1 MSFNVALSGI
11 SVSQKDLNTTANN
24 IANANTTGFKESRA
38 EFGDVF
44 ATSVFGAG
52 KTKVGDGGLTSV
64 VAQQF
69 GQGSLKFTNNSLD
82 LAITGNGFFAMTPDL
97 ASRDMSFTRAGNF
110 KLNDDNFVVSNQG
123 HYLQVYP
130 VNEDGT
136 SQGVSL
142 STTET
147 LRIPDSAG
155 VPVATSEVEMTFNV
169 DSTST
174 PLDPQLFNP
183 NDNTTYHASSSV
195 TVFDSL
201 GESHIQTTYFVK
213 DAAAAGSSP
222 PVNRWYVFMSMDAD
236 ANGNPIPVDLG
247 GGNGVNGTVDIGASD
262 AANTGNLTGNGITR
276 GGHITAAPTGYAA
289 GDGDFIGVPLVF
301 NSQGEIQSVNGYI
314 PGTDSEPFVRS
325 QPLGTDDGVAPAEAQ
340 VLTNGADATQSIIL
354 DFTEPTQFASA
365 FEVTSLEQDGATVG
379 RLTGV
384 TIADDGLVSAN
395 YSNGTVDYLGR
406 VALVRFA
413 NDQGLQQIGNVS
425 WKETINSGQPLA
437 GEANTGTF
445 GTIVSSA
452 LEQSNVDI
460 TQELVDLI
468 TSQKSF
474 QANSRALDVNSQLQ
488 QNILQIR

>member
-82 LAITGNGFFAMTPDL
+82 LAITGNGFYALTPDL

-174 PLDPQLFNP
+174 PLDPRLFNP

-201 GESHIQTTYFVK
+201 GESHIQTTYYVK
-213 DAAAAGSSP
+213 DENAANATP
-222 PVNRWYVFMSMDAD
+222 PINRWYVFMSMDAD
-236 ANGNPIPVDLG
+236 ANGNPIPVDL
-247 GGNGVNGTVDIGASD
+247 NGRSI
-262 AANTGNLTGNGITR
+262 NTGATADGDATTASGGQIT
-276 GGHITAAPTGYAA
+276 TTSTTYPA
-289 GDGDFIGVPLVF
+289 GDGNFVGVPLVF
-301 NSQGEIQSVNGYI
+301 NSQGEIQSINGYVPGVDSDAFVVSQELGPDITAAI
-314 PGTDSEPFVRS
+314 PQAG
-325 QPLGTDDGVAPAEAQ
+325 
-340 VLTNGADATQSIIL
+340 VLTNGADASQTINLNFQ
-354 DFTEPTQFASA
+354 DPTQFASA

-384 TIADDGLVSAN
+384 SIADDGLVSAN

-425 WKETINSGQPLA
+425 WKETISSGQPLA

>member
-1 MSFNVALSGI
+1 MSFNIALSGI

-38 EFGDVF
+38 EFADVF
-44 ATSVFGAG
+44 ASSVFGGG

-69 GQGSLKFTNNSLD
+69 SQGSLKFTTNSLD
-82 LAITGNGFFAMTPDL
+82 LAVTGNGFFATTPEL
-97 ASRDMSFTRAGNF
+97 SSRDMTFTRAGNF
-110 KLNDDNFVVSNQG
+110 KLNDDNFVVTNKG
-123 HYLQVYP
+123 NFLQVYP
-130 VNEDGT
+130 VNSDGT

-142 STTET
+142 STTEA

-155 VPVATSEVEMTFNV
+155 VPVATSSVEMTMNV

-174 PLDPQLFNP
+174 PLDPALFNP

-201 GESHIQTTYFVK
+201 GESHIQTTYYVK
-213 DAAAAGSSP
+213 DVNAANATP
-222 PVNRWYVFMSMDAD
+222 PINRWYVFSSIDND

-247 GGNGVNGTVDIGASD
+247 G
-262 AANTGNLTGNGITR
+262 TGNGTTALGGSDPDAASNT
-276 GGHITAAPTGYAA
+276 GGHITASPTGYPA
-289 GDGDFIGVPLVF
+289 GDGDFVGVPMVF
-301 NSQGEIQSVNGYI
+301 DNQGSIQSINGYL
-314 PGTDSEPFVRS
+314 PGIDAEPFIQS
-325 QPLGTDDGVAPAEAQ
+325 QRLGPTITAAQPEAG
-340 VLTNGADATQSIIL
+340 VLTNGADSTQQIIL
-354 DFTEPTQFASA
+354 DFTEPTQFASD
-365 FEVTSLEQDGATVG
+365 FEVTSLEQNGATVG

-395 YSNGTVDYLGR
+395 YSNGTVDFLGR
-406 VALVRFA
+406 VALVRFS
-413 NDQGLQQIGNVS
+413 NDQGLQQVGNVS

>member
-110 KLNDDNFVVSNQG
+110 KLNEDNFVVSNKG

-155 VPVATSEVEMTFNV
+155 VPVATTNVEMTFNV

-174 PLDPQLFNP
+174 PLDPALFNP

-195 TVFDSL
+195 TIFDSL
-201 GESHIQTTYFVK
+201 GESHIQTTYYVK
-213 DAAAAGSSP
+213 DENAASNTP
-222 PVNRWYVFMSMDAD
+222 PINRWYVFMSVDTD
-236 ANGNPIPVDLG
+236 ANGNPVPVDL
-247 GGNGVNGTVDIGASD
+247 NGTAIGASD
-262 AANTGNLTGNGITR
+262 ANATAAS
-276 GGHITAAPTGYAA
+276 GGQITASPTGYAA
-289 GDGDFIGVPLVF
+289 GDGDFVGIPLVF
-301 NSQGEIQSVNGYI
+301 NNQGEIQSVNGYL
-314 PGTDSEPFVRS
+314 PGTDAEPFVTS
-325 QPLGTDDGVAPAEAQ
+325 QPLGPTLTNTPPEAG
-340 VLTNGADATQSIIL
+340 VLTNGADAAQTITL
-354 DFTEPTQFASA
+354 DFTEPTQFASS

-384 TIADDGLVSAN
+384 SIADDGLVSAN

-425 WKETINSGQPLA
+425 WKETISSGQPLA

>member
-1 MSFNVALSGI
+1 MSFNIALSGI

-24 IANANTTGFKESRA
+24 IANSNTTGFKGSRA
-38 EFGDVF
+38 EFADVF
-44 ATSVFGAG
+44 ASSVFGGG
-52 KTKVGDGGLTSV
+52 KTKVGDGGLTAV

-69 GQGSLKFTNNSLD
+69 SQGSLKFTTNSLD
-82 LAITGNGFFAMTPDL
+82 LAITGNGFFATTPEL
-97 ASRDMSFTRAGNF
+97 TSRETTFTRAGNF
-110 KLNDDNFVVSNQG
+110 KLNDDNFVVTNQG
-123 HYLQVYP
+123 DYLQVYP

-142 STTET
+142 STTEA

-155 VPVATSEVEMTFNV
+155 VPVESSEVEMTFNV

-174 PLDPQLFNP
+174 PLDPTLFNP
-183 NDNTTYHASSSV
+183 NDNSTYHASSSV
-195 TVFDSL
+195 TVYDSL
-201 GESHIQTTYFVK
+201 GESHIQTTYYVK
-213 DAAAAGSSP
+213 DEAGATASP
-222 PVNRWYVFMSMDAD
+222 PVNRWYVFMSLDAD
-236 ANGNPIPVDLG
+236 DAGNPTPVDL
-247 GGNGVNGTVDIGASD
+247 NGVATGG
-262 AANTGNLTGNGITR
+262 AANA
-276 GGHITAAPTGYAA
+276 GGQVTAAPTGYPINGGGGK
-289 GDGDFIGVPLVF
+289 GDGNFVGVPIVF
-301 NSQGEIQSVNGYI
+301 NNQGEVESINGYV
-314 PGTDSEPFVRS
+314 PGVDAQPFIQTQV
-325 QPLGTDDGVAPAEAQ
+325 LGPDVASGQAG
-340 VLTNGADATQSIIL
+340 VLTNGANPAQQIIL
-354 DFTEPTQFASA
+354 DFENPTQFASA

-384 TIADDGLVSAN
+384 SIGDDGLVSAN

-413 NDQGLQQIGNVS
+413 NEQGLQQIGNTS
-425 WKETINSGQPLA
+425 WKETINSGQALA